1 MASPPLTS
9 GNSLTSAAS
18 AQSSRSSS
26 PSSERSLPINS
37 PNRPGMTLGLS
48 RTASRDSYSGIA
60 NVSSGYPSGSTVL
73 QGPPTP
79 IEKCGTI
86 GVCAMDAK
94 ARSKPCRQILN
105 RLIQNGQFETV
116 IFGDKVILDEDIEN
130 WPTCDYLI
138 SFFSTGFPLDKAIA
152 YAELRKPYLVNDL
165 VSQKLLWD
173 RRLVLAV
180 LDSINVPTPE
190 RLEISRDGGAKVDPE
205 LAKKLRDQG
214 VVIKQGPEPKWEMR
228 DPDTLVVNGKM
239 LKKPFVEK
247 PVNGED
253 HNIYIYYH
261 SSQGGGGRRLFRK
274 VGNKSSEFDSSLSSP
289 RLTGSFIYEKFMDTD
304 NYEDVKAYTVG
315 PHFCHAETRK
325 SPVVDGL
332 VRRNTFGK
340 EIRFVTKLSP
350 EETKMAR
357 NISLAFHQA
366 ICGFDLLRVN
376 GMSFVIDV
384 NGFSFVKENTQY
396 YESCSQVLR
405 DLFISVKDSRNRLPP
420 SLSLSNSAEQKQ
432 QSWTLKCLV
441 YVIRHADRTPKQKIK
456 FSFYSQIFI
465 SLLKGHKE
473 EVIIRGKEH
482 LQEVLDATLQAQKE
496 EKEDMVKLS
505 QLAHALERK
514 MSFAGTKVQIKPV
527 LNDSMDVEKV
537 QLIIKWGGE
546 PTHSARYQSQ
556 DLGDQLRKDVLLVNR
571 HVLDDVKVFTS
582 SERRVAT
589 SAQIWAASFLDKSD
603 IDQDFLIV
611 RKDLLDD
618 SNAAKDPMDKVKKKI
633 KPLLRKG
640 LKPPPQFTWPEKMP
654 EPSVV
659 IQSVV
664 ELMLFHQ
671 EVMEANFKYRDVNSF
686 QSRWC
691 CGEDPLLFKERWDKL
706 FAEFTSVEK
715 VDPSKISELYDTMKY
730 DALHNRQFLENIF
743 MPYDPKDY
751 PGSSQNSSI
760 KSNSSVSKTSS
771 VRTSEE
777 FPRKTSS
784 AGTRSDC
791 FQDDKFSK
799 LRELYKLAKVLFDY
813 ICPQEYGIE
822 DEEKLDIG
830 LLTSLPL
837 LKQILSDIENT
848 KANDKAA
855 CFVYFTKESHIY
867 TLLNIIY
874 ESGIPTKMPRNAI
887 PELDYLTQI
896 SFEMFESET
905 SQNEKKYSVRLG
917 LSSGCHCADPLDIQ
931 LDSKHCI
938 SCIPRRSLT
947 SHLDLEDF
955 MSKFRANFGRVSLPK
970 RFIPVNLSSSR
981 SPSIGMAYGT
991 GDSPT
996 NLSSPSSIVM
1006 PPPQLKITSDEKET
1020 SPMEIDKSNEE

>member
-1 MASPPLTS
+1 MMLAGAP
-9 GNSLTSAAS
+9 SAK
-18 AQSSRSSS
+18 SSRSSS
-26 PSSERSLPINS
+26 PSSEHGFAHISPTRPSPASTFNLSLTKTRSGESGTGTSFS
-37 PNRPGMTLGLS
+37 PLL
-48 RTASRDSYSGIA
+48 
-60 NVSSGYPSGSTVL
+60 GSTIL

-79 IEKCGTI
+79 IEKYGTI

-138 SFFSTGFPLDKAIA
+138 SFFSTGFPLEKAIA
-152 YAELRKPYLVNDL
+152 YANLRKPYLVNDL
-165 VSQKLLWD
+165 SSQKLLWD

-180 LDSINVPTPE
+180 LDSIHVSTPL
-190 RLEISRDGGAKVDPE
+190 RLEISRDGGPIVDSV
-205 LAKKLRDQG
+205 LLNRLNDQG
-214 VVIKQGPEPKWEMR
+214 VKLNTGPEPIWEML
-228 DPDTLVVNGKM
+228 DSDTLKVDGSV
-239 LKKPFVEK
+239 LHKPFVEK

-274 VGNKSSEFDSSLSSP
+274 VGNKSSEFDSSLSTP
-289 RLTGSFIYEKFMDTD
+289 RLSGSFIYEQFMDTD

-315 PHFCHAETRK
+315 PNYCHAETRK

-350 EETKMAR
+350 EETKMAKD
-357 NISLAFHQA
+357 ISIAFHQA

-376 GMSFVIDV
+376 GKSYVIDV
-384 NGFSFVKENTQY
+384 NGFSFVKENNEY
-396 YESCSQVLR
+396 YDNCASVLR
-405 DLFISVKDSRNRLPP
+405 NLFIAVADSQKRLPP
-420 SLSLSNSAEQKQ
+420 SLSIPKKITLQKT
-432 QSWTLKCLV
+432 QSWVLKGLV
-441 YVIRHADRTPKQKIK
+441 YVIRHADRTPKQKLK

-465 SLLKGHKE
+465 GLLEEHKE
-473 EVIIRGKEH
+473 EVIIRGVEN
-482 LQEVLDATLQAQKE
+482 LQKVLDATKLALKE
-496 EKEDMVKLS
+496 KIEDLDKLR
-505 QLAHALERK
+505 QLSHALERK

-527 LNDSMDVEKV
+527 INNEDVVEKV

-556 DLGDQLRKDVLLVNR
+556 DLGDQMRKDLLLMNKAAFN
-571 HVLDDVKVFTS
+571 DVKIFTS

-589 SAQIWAASFLDKSD
+589 SAQIWTASFLDKKEVD
-603 IDQDFLIV
+603 PEYLIV

-618 SNAAKDPMDKVKKKI
+618 SNAAKDLMDKVKKKI

-640 LKPPPQFTWPEKMP
+640 LKPPPQFTWPGKMP

-664 ELMLFHQ
+664 ELMNFHRD
-671 EVMEANFKYRDVNSF
+671 VMEQNFKYRDVDSF

-706 FAEFTSVEK
+706 FAEFMTVEK

-730 DALHNRQFLENIF
+730 DALHNRAFLENVF
-743 MPYDPKDY
+743 FPYEP
-751 PGSSQNSSI
+751 
-760 KSNSSVSKTSS
+760 T
-771 VRTSEE
+771 RE
-777 FPRKTSS
+777 FTSS
-784 AGTRSDC
+784 AASSSKSSINSPVQASDE
-791 FQDDKFSK
+791 FSRKGSPGNGSGITGGHFHDERYSK

-822 DEEKLDIG
+822 NEEKLDIG

-837 LKQILSDIENT
+837 VKQIL
-848 KANDKAA
+848 NDVDYLKAA
-855 CFVYFTKESHIY
+855 GNGGVRAYFTKESHIY
-867 TLLNIIY
+867 TLLNVIY
-874 ESGIPTKMPRNAI
+874 ECGIPTKMPRNAI

-896 SFEMFESET
+896 VFELYESEN
-905 SQNEKKYSVRLG
+905 SQTTEKKYSIRLS

-938 SCIPRRSLT
+938 SCMPRRSLT
-947 SHLDLEDF
+947 SHLDMDEV
-955 MSKFRANFGRVSLPK
+955 SCRFRENFGRVSLPK
-970 RFIPVNLSSSR
+970 RFIPVNLSS
-981 SPSIGMAYGT
+981 
-991 GDSPT
+991 
-996 NLSSPSSIVM
+996 
-1006 PPPQLKITSDEKET
+1006 
-1020 SPMEIDKSNEE
+1020 